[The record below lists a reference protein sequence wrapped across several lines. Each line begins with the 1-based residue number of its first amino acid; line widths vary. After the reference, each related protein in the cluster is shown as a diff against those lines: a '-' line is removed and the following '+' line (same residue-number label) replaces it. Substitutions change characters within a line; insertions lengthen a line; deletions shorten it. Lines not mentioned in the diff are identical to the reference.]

1 MEGSEMT
8 PDELAEILLDFAVKI
23 VNVTDKLSRI
33 FIGRHI
39 GGQLFRSATSAGTN
53 YGEARAAESRSD
65 FIHKMSVVLK
75 ELNETNYWLLLI
87 KKSELLPT
95 VEIEPLISEST
106 SLSNIIGKSLIT
118 ARKKG
123 HPKDAQ

>member
-1 MEGSEMT
+1 MT
-8 PDELAEILLDFAVKI
+8 PDELAEMLLDFAVKI
-23 VNVTDKLSRI
+23 VKVSDKLSRI

-39 GGQLFRSATSAGTN
+39 GGQLFRSATSAGAN
-53 YGEARAAESRSD
+53 YGEACAAESRSD

-87 KKSELLPT
+87 KKSELLSEA
-95 VEIEPLISEST
+95 EIDPLISEST

-123 HPKDAQ
+123 NPKDEQ